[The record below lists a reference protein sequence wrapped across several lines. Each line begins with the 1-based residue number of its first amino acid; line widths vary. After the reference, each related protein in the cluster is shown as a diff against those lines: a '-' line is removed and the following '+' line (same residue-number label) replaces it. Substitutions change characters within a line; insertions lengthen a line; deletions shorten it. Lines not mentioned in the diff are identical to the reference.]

1 MLRNRL
7 VMTDGQDARS
17 GYQFTLAD
25 DERTV
30 MERGVLKE
38 DILNQ
43 TRRDGRIQSFAGLDD
58 ILEVIDSGDNDES
71 TRFGGRHMAASLGDL
86 EHLLT
91 GSGLVFVSALKQ
103 GQ

>member
-25 DERTV
+25 DERPV

-38 DILNQ
+38 DILDQ
-43 TRRDGRIQSFAGLDD
+43 TRRDGG
-58 ILEVIDSGDNDES
+58 
-71 TRFGGRHMAASLGDL
+71 
-86 EHLLT
+86 
-91 GSGLVFVSALKQ
+91 
-103 GQ
+103 